1 LEHVAD
7 HARVDRFVDVAS
19 LLLISVA
26 AVLSA
31 VCGYQA
37 GRWDGEQTRLYSL
50 ANASHFLT
58 SETISKA
65 DVLTAI
71 NVALFLKYI
80 DALNGG
86 DQREAQFIY
95 RRFPVHMHQVL
106 DAWLATKPLTNPKA
120 PLSPF
125 AMPQYWRETRAT
137 EERDEQAATNDFD
150 AAQTA
155 HSHADGF
162 VLLTIIF
169 AAVSFLA
176 GISTKMVYPRH
187 AIIVGLGIIAL
198 IYGIVRLIGI
208 PVL

>member
-1 LEHVAD
+1 MAD
-7 HARVDRFVDVAS
+7 HAGVDRFVDLAS
-19 LLLISVA
+19 LTLISVA

-37 GRWDGEQTRLYSL
+37 GRWDGEQSRLYSV
-50 ANASHFLT
+50 ANANHFLA
-58 SETISKA
+58 SETIGESDA
-65 DVLTAI
+65 LTTI

-80 DALNGG
+80 DARHAG
-86 DQREAQFIY
+86 DQWEAQFIY
-95 RRFPVHMHQVL
+95 RRFPPKMRKAL
-106 DAWLATKPLTNPKA
+106 DAWLATKPLTNPTA

-125 AMPQYWRETRAT
+125 AMRQYGQDARVA
-137 EERDEQAATNDFD
+137 EERDEQAATDDFN

-155 HSHADGF
+155 HRHADDF
-162 VLLTIIF
+162 ALLTIIF

-176 GISTKMVYPRH
+176 GISTKMVFPRH

>member
-1 LEHVAD
+1 MAD
-7 HARVDRFVDVAS
+7 HAGVDRFVDVAS
-19 LLLISVA
+19 LALISVA

-50 ANASHFLT
+50 SNASHFLA
-58 SETISKA
+58 SETIGKTDA
-65 DVLTAI
+65 LTTI

-80 DALNGG
+80 EARERG
-86 DQREAQFIY
+86 DQWETQFIY
-95 RRFPVHMHQVL
+95 KRFPPHMRSVL
-106 DAWLATKPLTNPKA
+106 DAWLATNPLENPNA

-125 AMPQYWRETRAT
+125 AMRQYAQATQAT
-137 EERDEQAATNDFD
+137 ENREQQAAVDDFD

-155 HSHADGF
+155 HRHADDF
-162 VLLTIIF
+162 ALLTIIF

-176 GISTKMVYPRH
+176 GISTKMVFPRH
-187 AIIVGLGIIAL
+187 AIIVGLGIVAL
-198 IYGIVRLIGI
+198 LYGVIRLIGI

>member
-1 LEHVAD
+1 MAD
-7 HARVDRFVDVAS
+7 HARVDRFVDFAS
-19 LLLISVA
+19 LVLISVA

-50 ANASHFLT
+50 ANANHFLT
-58 SETISKA
+58 AETISQS
-65 DVLTAI
+65 DVLTAV
-71 NVALFLKYI
+71 NVALFLRYI
-80 DALNGG
+80 DALKAG
-86 DQREAQFIY
+86 DRWEAQFIY
-95 RRFPVHMHQVL
+95 RRFPAHMHKVM
-106 DAWLATKPLTNPKA
+106 DAWLATNPFKNPKA

-125 AMPQYWRETRAT
+125 VMPQYGQDMQAVEK
-137 EERDEQAATNDFD
+137 RDEQAASDDFD

-155 HSHADGF
+155 HRHADDF
-162 VLLTIIF
+162 ALLTIIF

>member
-1 LEHVAD
+1 MAD

-50 ANASHFLT
+50 ANANHFLA
-58 SETISKA
+58 SETITEA

-80 DALNGG
+80 DALNAG
-86 DQREAQFIY
+86 DAREAQFIY

-125 AMPQYWRETRAT
+125 VMPQYGQETQAIER
-137 EERDEQAATNDFD
+137 RDEQAAANDFD

-155 HSHADGF
+155 HRHADGF

-176 GISTKMVYPRH
+176 GISTKMIYPRH

-198 IYGIVRLIGI
+198 LYGIVRLIGI

>member
-1 LEHVAD
+1 MSD
-7 HARVDRFVDVAS
+7 HAAVDRFVDFAS
-19 LLLISVA
+19 LALISVA

-37 GRWDGEQTRLYSL
+37 GRWDGEQSRLYSL
-50 ANASHFLT
+50 ANAQHFLA
-58 SETISKA
+58 SETIGKA
-65 DVLTAI
+65 DALTAI

-80 DALNGG
+80 DALNAG

-95 RRFPVHMHQVL
+95 RRFPKEMHKVL
-106 DAWLATKPLTNPKA
+106 DAWLATKPFTNPKA

-125 AMPQYWRETRAT
+125 ALPRYGQDMRTT
-137 EERDEQAATNDFD
+137 EQRDEQAASADFD

-155 HSHADGF
+155 HRHADDF
-162 VLLTIIF
+162 SLLTIIF

-176 GISTKMVYPRH
+176 GISTKMVFPRH
-187 AIIVGLGIIAL
+187 AIIVGLGIVAL
-198 IYGIVRLIGI
+198 IYGVVRLIGL